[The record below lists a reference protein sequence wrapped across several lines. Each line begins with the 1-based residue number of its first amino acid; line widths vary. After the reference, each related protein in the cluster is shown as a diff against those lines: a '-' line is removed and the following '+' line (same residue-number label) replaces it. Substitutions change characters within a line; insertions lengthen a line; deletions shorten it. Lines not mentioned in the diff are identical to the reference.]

1 MGVLKTLTNE
11 YFGEDIRK
19 EDLIDISGVDIVSFT
34 DNNGKFHKHG
44 YRVQKC
50 NPNVMAT
57 TLSKLIYAIIEKR
70 GTECSLN
77 DIDVSNIEQ
86 MCFLGKNNIRYG
98 IFQYNDFNGD
108 ISGWNVS
115 NVKDMRCMFY
125 YSKFTGKNGI
135 FKLKEDNQV
144 EDMRQMFRNSQ
155 FDGNIEDWKIKDDCF
170 IGDMFYNTP
179 LARNNNYPQWFK
191 DRNGMK

>member
-1 MGVLKTLTNE
+1 
-11 YFGEDIRK
+11 
-19 EDLIDISGVDIVSFT
+19 
-34 DNNGKFHKHG
+34 
-44 YRVQKC
+44 
-50 NPNVMAT
+50 
-57 TLSKLIYAIIEKR
+57 
-70 GTECSLN
+70 
-77 DIDVSNIEQ
+77 
-86 MCFLGKNNIRYG
+86 
-98 IFQYNDFNGD
+98 
-108 ISGWNVS
+108 
-115 NVKDMRCMFY
+115 MFY

-179 LARNNNYPQWFK
+179 LARNNNYPRWYK

>member
-1 MGVLKTLTNE
+1 MGVLRTLTDE

-19 EDLIDISGVDIVSFT
+19 EDMIDISYLDVEIVEFT
-34 DNNGKFHKHG
+34 DMNGKFHKRG

-50 NPNVMAT
+50 NPNVMSA
-57 TLSKLIYAIIEKR
+57 TLSKLIYNIIEKR

-86 MCFLGKNNIRYG
+86 MCFVGKNNIRYG

-155 FDGNIEDWKIKDDCF
+155 FDGNIEDWKIKD
-170 IGDMFYNTP
+170 
-179 LARNNNYPQWFK
+179 
-191 DRNGMK
+191 